1 MTEQNSMINNQ
12 ANSDSLE
19 NQNQQENSME
29 QNSTEN
35 QSMENHSTEHQQMN
49 PENKLLS
56 ILDSLLFVSD
66 HPIHMSEFEIVLT
79 EFSTTQIQEALELL
93 TQQKAQENCGVSLVR
108 IDNGYQYRTTKDN
121 AEWIIRFNKAKPQR
135 LSRAALETL
144 SIVAYRQP
152 MTRPEV
158 DEIRG
163 VDSSGVLK
171 MLLERNLVKIL
182 GKKDEVGHPLLYGTT
197 KDFLSFFNLQNLSG
211 LPPLKEYTEL
221 GTESLAKLQQLF
233 PDGMNVEQ
241 NLESENILP
250 MEEAPEQESL

>member
-1 MTEQNSMINNQ
+1 
-12 ANSDSLE
+12 
-19 NQNQQENSME
+19 
-29 QNSTEN
+29 
-35 QSMENHSTEHQQMN
+35 MN

-56 ILDSLLFVSD
+56 ILDSLLFISD
-66 HPIHMSEFEIVLT
+66 HPIQLYEFEMVLT
-79 EFSTTQIQEALELL
+79 EFSSTQIKEALAQL
-93 TQQKAQENCGVSLVR
+93 TQIKSSENSGITLAQ
-108 IDNGYQYRTTKDN
+108 IDNGYQYRTPKDN
-121 AEWIIRFNKAKPQR
+121 AEWIVRFNKAKPAR

-171 MLLERNLVKIL
+171 VLLERNLVRIL

-197 KDFLSFFNLQNLSG
+197 KDFLSFFNLQNLSQ

-221 GTESLAKLQQLF
+221 GQESLAKLAQLF
-233 PDGMNVEQ
+233 PEGMNIEQ

-250 MEEAPEQESL
+250 MDDPASEETQETL

>member
-1 MTEQNSMINNQ
+1 MS
-12 ANSDSLE
+12 
-19 NQNQQENSME
+19 
-29 QNSTEN
+29 
-35 QSMENHSTEHQQMN
+35 
-49 PENKLLS
+49 PENKLIS
-56 ILDSLLFVSD
+56 ILDSLLFITD
-66 HPIHMSEFEIVLT
+66 HPIQLHEFEMVLT
-79 EFSTTQIQEALELL
+79 EFSSTQIQEALVQLE
-93 TQQKAQENCGVSLVR
+93 QIRAQENSGVTLAH
-108 IDNGYQYRTTKDN
+108 IDNGYQYRSPKDN
-121 AEWIIRFNKAKPQR
+121 AEWIIRFNKAKPAR

-171 MLLERNLVKIL
+171 VLLERNLVKIL

-197 KDFLSFFNLQNLSG
+197 KEFLSFFNLQNLSQ

-221 GTESLAKLQQLF
+221 GQESLAKLAQLF

-241 NLESENILP
+241 NLEAENIIP
-250 MEEAPEQESL
+250 MDEAALEGEKTQEVL

>member
-1 MTEQNSMINNQ
+1 MTEQNSMNHNQ
-12 ANSDSLE
+12 L
-19 NQNQQENSME
+19 
-29 QNSTEN
+29 
-35 QSMENHSTEHQQMN
+35 N
-49 PENKLLS
+49 PKNKLIS
-56 ILDSLLFVSD
+56 ILDSLLFVTD
-66 HPIHMSEFEIVLT
+66 HPISLKEFEEVLT
-79 EFSTTQIQEALELL
+79 EFSKTQIQEALEELE
-93 TQQKAQENCGVSLVR
+93 QMRAQESSGVTLSH
-108 IDNGYQYRTTKDN
+108 IDNAYQYRTPKDN

-163 VDSSGVLK
+163 VDSSGVMK

-197 KDFLSFFNLQNLSG
+197 KDFLSFFNLQNLSQ
-211 LPPLKEYTEL
+211 LPPLQEYTEL
-221 GTESLAKLQQLF
+221 GQESLAKLQKLF
-233 PDGMNVEQ
+233 PEGINIEQ

-250 MEEAPEQESL
+250 IEENTESL

>member
-1 MTEQNSMINNQ
+1 
-12 ANSDSLE
+12 
-19 NQNQQENSME
+19 
-29 QNSTEN
+29 
-35 QSMENHSTEHQQMN
+35 MN
-49 PENKLLS
+49 PQDKLIS
-56 ILDSLLFVSD
+56 IIDSLLFIAD
-66 HPIHMSEFEIVLT
+66 HPLHLDEFEVVLT
-79 EFSTTQIQEALELL
+79 EFSKTQIKEALEQLE
-93 TQQKAQENCGVSLVR
+93 TIRSQENSGIVLSK
-108 IDNGYQYRTTKDN
+108 IDNGYQYRTAKDN
-121 AEWIIRFNKAKPQR
+121 AEWLIRFNKAKPAR
-135 LSRAALETL
+135 MSRAALETL

-197 KDFLSFFNLQNLSG
+197 KDFLSFFNLQNLSQ

-221 GTESLAKLQQLF
+221 GQESLAKLQQLF

-241 NLESENILP
+241 NLEAENILP
-250 MEEAPEQESL
+250 IDEGAEDVQETL

>member
-1 MTEQNSMINNQ
+1 MTEQNSTNNNQ
-12 ANSDSLE
+12 
-19 NQNQQENSME
+19 QPV
-29 QNSTEN
+29 
-35 QSMENHSTEHQQMN
+35 N
-49 PENKLLS
+49 PQAKLIS
-56 ILDSLLFVSD
+56 ILDSLLFVTD
-66 HPIHMSEFEIVLT
+66 HPMHLAEFEAVLT
-79 EFSTTQIQEALELL
+79 EFSTTQIKEGLVELE
-93 TQQKAQENCGVSLVR
+93 QIRAQENSGVILAH
-108 IDNGYQYRTTKDN
+108 IDNGYQYRTLKDN
-121 AEWIIRFNKAKPQR
+121 AEWIVRFNKAKPAR

-197 KDFLSFFNLQNLSG
+197 KDFLSFFNLQNLSQ

-221 GTESLAKLQQLF
+221 GQESLAKLQQLF

-241 NLESENILP
+241 NIESQNILP
-250 MEEAPEQESL
+250 LDETPGEETQETL

>member
-1 MTEQNSMINNQ
+1 
-12 ANSDSLE
+12 
-19 NQNQQENSME
+19 
-29 QNSTEN
+29 
-35 QSMENHSTEHQQMN
+35 MN
-49 PENKLLS
+49 PENKLIS
-56 ILDSLLFVSD
+56 ILDSLLFITD
-66 HPIHMSEFEIVLT
+66 HPIQLHEFEAVLT
-79 EFSTTQIQEALELL
+79 EFSSTQIKEALEQLGQL
-93 TQQKAQENCGVSLVR
+93 RAQENSGVALAH
-108 IDNGYQYRTTKDN
+108 IDNGYQYRTPKDN
-121 AEWIIRFNKAKPQR
+121 AEWIIRFNKAKPAR

-171 MLLERNLVKIL
+171 VLLERNLVRIL

-197 KDFLSFFNLQNLSG
+197 KEFLSFFNLRNLSQ

-221 GTESLAKLQQLF
+221 GTESLAKLAQLF
-233 PDGMNVEQ
+233 PEGMNVEQ

-250 MEEAPEQESL
+250 MDEVVDNDKTQEL

>member
-1 MTEQNSMINNQ
+1 
-12 ANSDSLE
+12 
-19 NQNQQENSME
+19 
-29 QNSTEN
+29 
-35 QSMENHSTEHQQMN
+35 MN

-66 HPIHMSEFEIVLT
+66 HPIHLSEFEIVLT
-79 EFSTTQIQEALELL
+79 EFSSTQIKEALTQLGELR
-93 TQQKAQENCGVSLVR
+93 AQENSGIALAH
-108 IDNGYQYRTTKDN
+108 IDNGYQYRTVKDN
-121 AEWIIRFNKAKPQR
+121 AEWIVRFNKAKPQR

-197 KDFLSFFNLQNLSG
+197 KDFLSFFNLQNLG
-211 LPPLKEYTEL
+211 QLPPLKEYTEL
-221 GTESLAKLQQLF
+221 GAESLAKLQQLF
-233 PDGMNVEQ
+233 PDGMDVEQ
-241 NLESENILP
+241 NIESENILP
-250 MEEAPEQESL
+250 MDESGEADDSQNLL

>member
-1 MTEQNSMINNQ
+1 MS
-12 ANSDSLE
+12 
-19 NQNQQENSME
+19 
-29 QNSTEN
+29 
-35 QSMENHSTEHQQMN
+35 

-56 ILDSLLFVSD
+56 IIESLLFISD
-66 HPIHMSEFEIVLT
+66 HPIQMIEFETVLT
-79 EFSTTQIQEALELL
+79 EFSATQITEALEHL
-93 TQQKAQENCGVSLVR
+93 TQLRAQENSGITLAK
-108 IDNGYQYRTTKDN
+108 IDNGYQYRTAKNN
-121 AEWIIRFNKAKPQR
+121 AEWVIRFNKAKPQR

-182 GKKDEVGHPLLYGTT
+182 GKKDDVGHPLLYGTT
-197 KDFLSFFNLQNLSG
+197 KDFLSFFNLQNLG
-211 LPPLKEYTEL
+211 QLPPLKEYTEL

-233 PDGMNVEQ
+233 PEGMNVEQ
-241 NLESENILP
+241 NLESENIIP
-250 MEEAPEQESL
+250 MDEALIEDNNQETL

>member
-1 MTEQNSMINNQ
+1 
-12 ANSDSLE
+12 
-19 NQNQQENSME
+19 
-29 QNSTEN
+29 
-35 QSMENHSTEHQQMN
+35 MN

-56 ILDSLLFVSD
+56 ILDSLLFISD
-66 HPIHMSEFEIVLT
+66 HPIHLQEFEIVLT
-79 EFSTTQIQEALELL
+79 EFSSTQIKEGLEQLE
-93 TQQKAQENCGVSLVR
+93 KIRAQENSGVTLTH
-108 IDNGYQYRTTKDN
+108 IDNGYQYRSPKDN

-171 MLLERNLVKIL
+171 VLLQRNLVKIL

-221 GTESLAKLQQLF
+221 GQESLAKLAQLF
-233 PDGMNVEQ
+233 PDGMDIEQ

-250 MEEAPEQESL
+250 ADEQMPDQETL